1 MKLSDKI
8 KDILKYSNCTYHF
21 RKGRYGEELL
31 IMSNNGAAF
40 MRILLNG
47 FTSIEL
53 EGLSVSEEFQRQGYG
68 TVFVELFGL
77 IGSMLRMETLYL
89 TVDRTSWVYDW
100 YKELGY
106 KEKCN
111 TERVLHEVWMFKKVD
126 DD

>member
-68 TVFVELFGL
+68 TLFVELFGL
-77 IGSMLRMETLYL
+77 IGSLLRMKTLYL
-89 TVDRTSWVYDW
+89 TVDRTSWAYDW
-100 YKELGY
+100 YKKLGY
-106 KEKCN
+106 EEKCD
-111 TERVLHEVWMFKKVD
+111 TERVLHEVWMFKKVKD
-126 DD
+126 D

>member
-31 IMSNNGAAF
+31 IMSNDGAAF

-53 EGLSVSEEFQRQGYG
+53 EGLSVMEECQRQGYG
-68 TVFVELFGL
+68 TLFVELFGL

-89 TVDRTSWVYDW
+89 TVDRTSWVYTW
-100 YKELGY
+100 YKKLGY
-106 KEKCN
+106 EEKCD
-111 TERVLHEVWMFKKVD
+111 TERVLHEVWMFKKLND
-126 DD
+126 D